1 MSTETQSFSVM
12 HHDWHSTSYV
22 EEWISRDLQRD
33 EERRARLRRML
44 AVATFS
50 SDAAISVL
58 DVGGGYGVVSE
69 EVLRAFPQARVT
81 LQDYSQPMLEEAQ
94 QRLAGHKEQVGY
106 IQCDL
111 RDPSWTER
119 VGGPFDLAVSAIAV
133 HNLGEVRAM
142 AECYRGIAR
151 VLKPGVPFLDYDL
164 FERFGG
170 IALHTRLL
178 EEAGFARVDLIW
190 QQSPVAIL
198 AAHRPQPKSRL
209 TS

>member
-1 MSTETQSFSVM
+1 MSAETQSYSVM
-12 HHDWHSTSYV
+12 HHDWHSPSYV
-22 EEWISRDLQRD
+22 DEWIARDLQRD

-44 AVATFS
+44 AVATFPAE
-50 SDAAISVL
+50 AAISVL
-58 DVGGGYGVVSE
+58 DVGGGYGVVTE
-69 EVLRAFPQARVT
+69 EVLRGFAQARVT
-81 LQDYSQPMLEEAQ
+81 LQDYSQPMLDEAL
-94 QRLAGHKEQVGY
+94 QRLAEYKEQVVY

-111 RDPSWTER
+111 RDPGWNGR

-133 HNLGEVRAM
+133 HNLGDVRAM
-142 AECYRGIAR
+142 AECYRGIAQ
-151 VLKPGVPFLDYDL
+151 VLKPGAPFLDYDL

-198 AAHRPQPKSRL
+198 AAHRPV
-209 TS
+209 